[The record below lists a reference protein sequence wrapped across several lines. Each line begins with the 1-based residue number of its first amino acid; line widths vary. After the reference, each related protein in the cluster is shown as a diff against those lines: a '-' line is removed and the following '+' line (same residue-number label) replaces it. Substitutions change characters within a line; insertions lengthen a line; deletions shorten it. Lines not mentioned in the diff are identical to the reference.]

1 MRGKSPIQLIMISF
15 CKTNYALKSFR
26 TNLTRYLH
34 DLPSISYPSA
44 LVNLTASNY
53 TCNLWPFSSLPFST
67 LRPASPVWTNVWHVK
82 VKARYF
88 ELTGDTKNSLQN
100 SGSLKYPIVNDWNP
114 REMVLSSQWR
124 GVRNNR
130 VRISGIQLYKT
141 KTKDSFLPV
150 HQKCPFDE
158 HELWQVFRTWHAL
171 LLSVPAWWSQSTR
184 LTCSGKTGFSHP
196 WSTKKVQQLLKFKD
210 DALTTATFFARDKI
224 ITCTY

>member
-1 MRGKSPIQLIMISF
+1 MYD
-15 CKTNYALKSFR
+15 TLK
-26 TNLTRYLH
+26 LK
-34 DLPSISYPSA
+34 PAI
-44 LVNLTASNY
+44 
-53 TCNLWPFSSLPFST
+53 SSLLGTPKI
-67 LRPASPVWTNVWHVK
+67 V
-82 VKARYF
+82 
-88 ELTGDTKNSLQN
+88 QN